1 MNLQEFFRDEGY
13 DISIKTNNDKNVD
26 LWDSWYKGNVK
37 SFHTYWVYNRPGRK
51 VRRKKRTLQMFKKVC
66 EDWADLLMSDK
77 VDIRLENEDDN
88 EMLQKLINDL
98 KLYVIIN
105 QGIEKAFALGTGA
118 LIFSIK
124 GLNTNG
130 EQLIVGENT
139 EPFVEFVDAKKV
151 IPLSWSNE
159 DVTECAFIN
168 YKTEQGTKY
177 IYISMHVLDKN
188 NEYVIKNYKFRYD
201 NKKMY
206 ASEDD
211 NILEKFETHSKI
223 PWFTCIKPN
232 ICNNYEDDSP
242 FGISV
247 CANSIA
253 TLMNIDDIYDCKD
266 LEVMLG
272 KRRTFVSE
280 DLLTYDEG
288 KEQYVFDPNDIS
300 VYVLP
305 KNFNKDMLIQSD
317 NDDLRTDKMINDLN
331 NELDVL
337 SSKVGFGQEHY
348 SFNNRQIQTATEV
361 ISQNSDMYRTIK
373 KHELLLE
380 ANLKQFFKAL
390 IQGCNMIKY
399 NDYEFKSD
407 EVIIDFDDSIIEDK
421 GTELQRAQNN
431 VSLGLLS
438 KKTYLIDYLGY
449 SEDEAIKELENID
462 NEKEKTITDIF

>member
-1 MNLQEFFRDEGY
+1 
-13 DISIKTNNDKNVD
+13 
-26 LWDSWYKGNVK
+26 
-37 SFHTYWVYNRPGRK
+37 
-51 VRRKKRTLQMFKKVC
+51 
-66 EDWADLLMSDK
+66 
-77 VDIRLENEDDN
+77 
-88 EMLQKLINDL
+88 
-98 KLYVIIN
+98 
-105 QGIEKAFALGTGA
+105 
-118 LIFSIK
+118 
-124 GLNTNG
+124 
-130 EQLIVGENT
+130 
-139 EPFVEFVDAKKV
+139 
-151 IPLSWSNE
+151 
-159 DVTECAFIN
+159 
-168 YKTEQGTKY
+168 
-177 IYISMHVLDKN
+177 
-188 NEYVIKNYKFRYD
+188 
-201 NKKMY
+201 
-206 ASEDD
+206 
-211 NILEKFETHSKI
+211 
-223 PWFTCIKPN
+223 
-232 ICNNYEDDSP
+232 
-242 FGISV
+242 
-247 CANSIA
+247 
-253 TLMNIDDIYDCKD
+253 MNIDDIYDCKD

-305 KNFNKDMLIQSD
+305 KGFNKDMLIQSD

-348 SFNNRQIQTATEV
+348 SFNNREIQTATEV

-399 NDYEFKSD
+399 NDYEFKND

-431 VSLGLLS
+431 VGLGLLS

-462 NEKEKTITDIF
+462 NEKEKITTEIF